1 MCRTGGLTAGE
12 HRMQCRFLSYSDH
25 LSLPALNF
33 FFPKPRSVFFHSPM
47 VQEQDAAPGEELLA
61 AAPQDAHR
69 HSSCSS
75 LPPLLYPREQIL
87 LTPHSP
93 DPEVTEGTA
102 TNSYPPSKASCEACS
117 LPMHSHGHRQHRGTG
132 RDQLFTWPF
141 QLKLLKLSSAQAGFF
156 CALDQMEKG
165 YDTSSH
171 ALRKVQIRKFFK
183 RLCPS

>member
-33 FFPKPRSVFFHSPM
+33 FFPKLCSVFFHSRI

-75 LPPLLYPREQIL
+75 LPPLLYPRDQIL

-102 TNSYPPSKASCEACS
+102 THSYPPGKASCEAAASQCTAV
-117 LPMHSHGHRQHRGTG
+117 GTG
-132 RDQLFTWPF
+132 
-141 QLKLLKLSSAQAGFF
+141 SAGGPGGTGCSRGHF
-156 CALDQMEKG
+156 
-165 YDTSSH
+165 S
-171 ALRKVQIRKFFK
+171 
-183 RLCPS
+183 